1 MEDAEKE
8 CGLTGFM
15 LKEYLREGHVRI
27 DIDTTD
33 FAYLLNT
40 DTGRPMGAEVRTA
53 IRDYKLNKIIK

>member
-1 MEDAEKE
+1 
-8 CGLTGFM
+8 M